1 MPELLSIQL
10 RIPGQW
16 RDIWLY
22 KNRIYLWDRIGLLRY
37 LDMEAA
43 YKKLAKNY
51 GLNIAF
57 LVQQLIFRNDWKVG
71 EQTRLMLQI
80 PELESAFLRP
90 FRGNDRIV
98 LELPENLFGFSGS
111 EAYRE
116 PVLDSYLYA
125 NRLYLAT
132 LNGLFESYI
141 HPRHPDREYELNQQ
155 LDRRVSRLAV
165 GYAAI
170 NASAE
175 DDGLLFGRIRFAADE
190 SADDSL
196 VGRPGFKP
204 STFRRVADYSLS
216 SSYAGRNLLN
226 YTQDAAP
233 SLLRSR
239 IEERPAQGTAR
250 FDDVQVIGYEQES
263 ELLTTT
269 QSTLSDLGQGTPP
282 AELDIKVLG
291 NSNSHILA
299 SVAGRLHVVN
309 LRVGN
314 ENRDVRLQPV
324 KSYREASRIHVNLD
338 EVLETYP
345 ISSGFA
351 IELEDSIKL
360 MTRSGSYNLLKGA
373 AARVRTFVESRRH
386 KEVVAVVQEES
397 VSLIGFHISEETL
410 F

>member
-1 MPELLSIQL
+1 MAELLSIQL
-10 RIPGQW
+10 KIPGQW
-16 RDIWLY
+16 RDVWLY
-22 KNRIYLWDRIGLLRY
+22 KNRIYLWDRSGLLRY
-37 LDMEAA
+37 LDMEVAH
-43 YKKLAKNY
+43 KKLAKNY
-51 GLNIAF
+51 GLNVAF
-57 LVQQLIFRNDWKVG
+57 LIQQLIFRNDWKVG
-71 EQTRLMLQI
+71 EQTRIMLQI

-90 FRGNDRIV
+90 FRTSGEIV
-98 LELPENLFGFSGS
+98 VELPATLFGTSAS

-132 LNGLFESYI
+132 LNGLLESYI
-141 HPRHPDREYELNQQ
+141 HPRHPDREYELNRQ
-155 LDRRVSRLAV
+155 LDKRVSRLAV

-175 DDGLLFGRIRFAADE
+175 EDGLFFGRIRFSADE
-190 SADDSL
+190 GEDNPLA
-196 VGRPGFKP
+196 GWPGFKQ
-204 STFRRVADYSLS
+204 STFHQVADYSLS

-226 YTQDAAP
+226 YTQKATP

-239 IEERPAQGTAR
+239 IEERPAQGAAR
-250 FDDVQVIGYEQES
+250 FDNVQVIGYEQES
-263 ELLTTT
+263 ELLTTA
-269 QSTLSDLGQGTPP
+269 QSTLSDLEHGT
-282 AELDIKVLG
+282 AGEDLDIKVLG

-299 SVAGRLHVVN
+299 SVAGRLHVIN
-309 LRVGN
+309 LRVEN
-314 ENRDVRLQPV
+314 ENRDVKLQAV

-338 EVLETYP
+338 DVLETYP
-345 ISSGFA
+345 ISGGFA
-351 IELEDSIKL
+351 IELEDSIRL

-397 VSLIGFHISEETL
+397 VSVIGFHISEDTL